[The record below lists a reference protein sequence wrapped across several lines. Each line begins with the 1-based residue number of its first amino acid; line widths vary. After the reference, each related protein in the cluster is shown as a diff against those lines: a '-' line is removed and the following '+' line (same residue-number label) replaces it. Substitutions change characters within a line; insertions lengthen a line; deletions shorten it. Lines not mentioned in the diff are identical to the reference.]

1 MWNNSMTRLCAI
13 CKTSSPMQIYSVH
26 LKVCS
31 TCPKEP
37 NDFFPLETERFVII
51 WPLLLTLQVRCSSD
65 WARTRM
71 QTSISVSHSD
81 CHSFSSNSNFI
92 HGTTRVR
99 VRASFLFLVFF
110 FLFSLLVCKGQWRI
124 VFLPWHA
131 GRWESTRK
139 PPFPLNTLAD
149 FWLVLKQGCW
159 IIIKSQDT
167 SGGEKEDGGGVSLSF
182 SLFCAISGS

>member
-1 MWNNSMTRLCAI
+1 MTRLCAI

-26 LKVCS
+26 LKVCG

-99 VRASFLFLVFF
+99 VRASFLFFF
-110 FLFSLLVCKGQWRI
+110 PFLS
-124 VFLPWHA
+124 FLPA
-131 GRWESTRK
+131 GLQRPVKDRVPALTCRK
-139 PPFPLNTLAD
+139 VRKYKKAA
-149 FWLVLKQGCW
+149 VS
-159 IIIKSQDT
+159 SQHPR
-167 SGGEKEDGGGVSLSF
+167 
-182 SLFCAISGS
+182 